1 MTTWPDWPGLSSQKT
16 LSEGVDAVLERLIA
30 QFASPY
36 DFLREL
42 VQNAMDAGSDR
53 VEVWLDAHPDAGDD
67 VVFELVISDTG
78 EGMDEAIIDADLTRL
93 FSSSKA
99 DDRTM
104 AGGFGV
110 GFVSVFAWEPEVV
123 VLQTGRAGEAWEL
136 VFRADRS
143 FEKAAVAEPVE
154 GTTIHLFRR
163 GLAAERDAISE
174 AVRDSLWRWARFCRL
189 EVSFEDLVSGEPPE
203 LIQDSPAEQMK
214 GGAEELAAAEERGE
228 TTVRVAFGAPSEAVL
243 LRHGLVLAEGTPEQ
257 QLPELAPRLGRSTEH
272 LRVWADSPLLR
283 TTLAR
288 DKVVADEGRAAIGER
303 IVAQL
308 HRLRGDLLD
317 RLESLAASAGKWDA
331 RRHASYASLHAH
343 LSLEREHIVAE
354 LPSRRVLRALG
365 HARACSL
372 QELGERVPSGV
383 VPVADPEEEGGG
395 LLDLA
400 CKADIP
406 VLAAQLPDDRSWLL
420 PLLAEAGMSLCG
432 LADGLGRVVPVGGEL
447 SELSELLQRI
457 LAGSGLRRTKVRIG
471 RFLDAGAA
479 GLPLLG
485 MELIE
490 HDGDVLVV
498 KAGVFPVEEVRG
510 KTLWVCRDHPLVL
523 AAARTGE
530 ASPWLSATA
539 VALAVVGR
547 LEGETPAPDELARMV
562 DEVRA

>member
-1 MTTWPDWPGLSSQKT
+1 

-53 VEVWLDAHPDAGDD
+53 VEVWLDTHPVAGDD

-78 EGMDEAIIDADLTRL
+78 EGMDEAIIDADLTQL

-104 AGGFGV
+104 AGGFGI

-136 VFRADRS
+136 VFREDRS
-143 FEKAAVAEPVE
+143 FEKAPVAEPVE

-163 GLAAERDAISE
+163 GLAAEREAIAE
-174 AVRDSLWRWARFCRL
+174 AVRDSLWRWARFCGL

-228 TTVRVAFGAPSEAVL
+228 TTVRVAFGAPSEVVL
-243 LRHGLVLAEGTPEQ
+243 LRHGLVLAEGTPDQ
-257 QLPELAPRLGRSTEH
+257 HLSELAGRLGRSMEH

-303 IVAQL
+303 IIEQL
-308 HRLRGDLLD
+308 RRLRVDLLD
-317 RLESLAASAGKWDA
+317 RIESVAGSGGAWDEK
-331 RRHASYASLHAH
+331 RHATYASLHAH
-343 LSLEREHIVAE
+343 LALEREHVGAE
-354 LPSRRVLRALG
+354 L
-365 HARACSL
+365 HARGL
-372 QELGERVPSGV
+372 LRELGRARAWSLEELADRVPSGV
-383 VPVADPEEEGGG
+383 VPITDPEGGDG
-395 LLDLA
+395 ELLALA
-400 CKADIP
+400 CKAGIP
-406 VLAAQLPDDRSWLL
+406 VLAAQMPDDRGWLL
-420 PLLAEAGMSLCG
+420 PLLADVGMSASDM
-432 LADGLGRVVPVGGEL
+432 ADALGRVQAVEGEL
-447 SELSELLQRI
+447 SGLAELLQSI
-457 LAGSGLRRTKVRIG
+457 LAGSGLRGTKIRIG
-471 RFLDAGAA
+471 RFVDAGVS
-479 GLPLLG
+479 GPPLVG
-485 MELIE
+485 MELLE
-490 HDGDVLVV
+490 DGQDVLVA
-498 KAGVFPVEEVRG
+498 KAGVFPVDEIRG
-510 KTLWVCRDHPLVL
+510 RTVWVCCDHPLVL
-523 AAARTGE
+523 AAFRTQE

-539 VALAVVGR
+539 LALAVVAR
-547 LEGETPAPDELARMV
+547 LEGETPAPDELASAV
-562 DEVRA
+562 DGMRA